1 MGDGFDELYEL
12 AADLTSA
19 PAEANRFVKK
29 AVERTAYQLKQDW
42 KQGAEN
48 SGDGGVTAGYASAI
62 NYDMEYGDD
71 SISAEI
77 GAPYNRRGG
86 KGFFLEDAYGDVM
99 GPPHHAG
106 RDALRANEDDFYRGL
121 EIALHDATKKAVEK

>member
-1 MGDGFDELYEL
+1 VGDGFDELYEL

-29 AVERTAYQLKQDW
+29 AIQYTATEIKRDW
-42 KQGAEN
+42 QQGAEV
-48 SGDGGVTAGYASAI
+48 SGDDGLSDDYHSAI
-62 NYDMEYGDD
+62 DYDMKYGDA
-71 SISAEI
+71 SIGAEI
-77 GAPYNRRGG
+77 GPNLGRRGG
-86 KGFFLEDAYGDVM
+86 TAGFLEDSPGDVTA
-99 GPPHHAG
+99 PAQHAG